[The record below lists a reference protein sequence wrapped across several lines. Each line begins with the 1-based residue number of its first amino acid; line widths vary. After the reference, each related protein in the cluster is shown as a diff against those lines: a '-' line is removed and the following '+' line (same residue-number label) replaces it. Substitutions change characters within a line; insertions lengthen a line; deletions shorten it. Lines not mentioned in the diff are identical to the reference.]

1 MLFELKMMKKA
12 ETKKKVITNP
22 IPGVENVFRSQKIL
36 LPNSKIKSDHHQPP
50 KFSSTLFCFWHQY
63 LRKMK
68 AFLGCI
74 LLLVK
79 IMKNMKEKKPLP
91 SQINV

>member
-1 MLFELKMMKKA
+1 MLFELKMMKKSRN
-12 ETKKKVITNP
+12 KKKVITNP

-63 LRKMK
+63 LKNKSIFGLYFTFGKNKEKYKRKK
-68 AFLGCI
+68 AFTI
-74 LLLVK
+74 T
-79 IMKNMKEKKPLP
+79 
-91 SQINV
+91 INV

>member
-1 MLFELKMMKKA
+1 MLFELKMMKKKA

-63 LRKMK
+63 L
-68 AFLGCI
+68 
-74 LLLVK
+74 
-79 IMKNMKEKKPLP
+79 KKK
-91 SQINV
+91 